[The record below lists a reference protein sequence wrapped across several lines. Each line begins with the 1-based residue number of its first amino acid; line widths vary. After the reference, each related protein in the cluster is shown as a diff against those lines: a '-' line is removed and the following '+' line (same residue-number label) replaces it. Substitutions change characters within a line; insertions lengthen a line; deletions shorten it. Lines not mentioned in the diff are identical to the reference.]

1 MRAIFVG
8 LTTFDIIQYVGEF
21 PGPDAK
27 VEALGSWMGAGGP
40 AANAAITFAALGGRA
55 QLITAL
61 GRSFAADEARR
72 DLEALGVHVE
82 DRALEGSC
90 AISSAV
96 VDRAGR
102 RTVVSTNAGGFRRLR
117 AGGQPIGDAE
127 IVLADGHHAEIALPV
142 LDRAVELRT
151 AVLLDAGTRRPAT
164 DAFLGRS
171 THVIASAAF
180 AAGRPPEIVAREL
193 LRPQVRLAA
202 VTAGGRAII
211 AVTHEGIAPAAIAV
225 PAVQA
230 VDTLGAGDVLHG
242 AFAYHLAT
250 GAPPLTALRCAAA
263 IASQSCTRRGP
274 RIDRSAAAAQIN

>member
-1 MRAIFVG
+1 VRAIFVG

-61 GRSFAADEARR
+61 GGSFAAIEARR
-72 DLEALGVHVE
+72 DLEALGVHVD

-90 AISSAV
+90 AISNVV
-96 VDRAGR
+96 VDAAGR
-102 RTVVSTNAGGFRRLR
+102 RTVVSTNAGGLRRLR

-127 IVLADGHHAEIALPV
+127 VVLSDGHHAEIALPV
-142 LDRAVELRT
+142 LDQAVRLGT
-151 AVLLDAGTRRPAT
+151 PVLLDAGTRRPAT
-164 DAFLGRS
+164 DGFLSRS

-180 AAGRPPEIVAREL
+180 AVGRPPEIVAREL
-193 LRPQVRLAA
+193 LRPPVRLAA
-202 VTAGGRAII
+202 VTAGGRAIV
-211 AVTHEGIAPAAIAV
+211 AMTHDGIAAGIAV
-225 PAVQA
+225 PAVQV

-242 AFAYHLAT
+242 AFAYHLAAGT
-250 GAPPLTALRCAAA
+250 PPLAALRCAAA
-263 IASQSCTRRGP
+263 TASQSCTHRGP
-274 RIDRSAAAAQIN
+274 RIDRSAGVAPIR